1 MAFGPALARLRRSRS
16 WSQEELAHRAG
27 VSQRH
32 LSFLETGR
40 SLPGQ
45 RSLRRLVEAL
55 ALRGWEQ
62 RALLEALAPSPSP
75 ACAPAPDIA
84 LIAHLTERLSPWPA
98 YAFRPDGTLL
108 LANRAMTELLVWAA
122 PGENLWQMTAPPEGP
137 NVYDLAL
144 HPNGLVRWMDNPGD
158 VVPETLRR
166 LRIEAAS
173 DPTIMPVVKRVEA
186 YPAATA
192 ASLSD
197 TLPPSV
203 LIEKYRIGQR
213 VLSVISVLSHLASP
227 GEVEM
232 DRLRIEI
239 FVPADLAGEA
249 IMTSRPAGLPPPI
262 I

>member
-16 WSQEELAHRAG
+16 WSQEELAHHAG

-45 RSLRRLVEAL
+45 RSLRRLIEAL

-62 RALLEALAPSPSP
+62 RTLLETLAPSPLP
-75 ACAPAPDIA
+75 IRAPALDGA
-84 LIAHLTERLSPWPA
+84 LTAHLTERLSPWPA

-108 LANRAMTELLVWAA
+108 FANRAMTELFAWAA
-122 PGENLWQMTAPPEGP
+122 PGENLWQMTAPPGGA

-144 HPNGLVRWMDNPGD
+144 HPKGLVRWMDNPEE
-158 VVPETLRR
+158 VVPETIRR

-173 DPTIMPVVKRVEA
+173 NPTIMPVVKRVEA
-186 YPAATA
+186 YPAAMSA
-192 ASLSD
+192 IPSEA
-197 TLPPSV
+197 LPPSV
-203 LIEKYRIGQR
+203 LIERYRIGER
-213 VLSVISVLSHLASP
+213 MLYVIPVVSHLASP
-227 GEVEM
+227 GEFEL

-239 FVPADLAGEA
+239 FVPADAE
-249 IMTSRPAGLPPPI
+249 SEEI
-262 I
+262 ILRK

>member
-1 MAFGPALARLRRSRS
+1 MAFGPALAGLRRSRS

-45 RSLRRLVEAL
+45 RSLRQLIEAL

-62 RALLEALAPSPSP
+62 RTLLEALAPSSLPM
-75 ACAPAPDIA
+75 CAPAPDRA
-84 LIAHLTERLSPWPA
+84 LIVHLTERLSQWPA

-108 LANRAMTELLVWAA
+108 FANRAMTELLAWAA
-122 PGENLWQMTAPPEGP
+122 SGEDLWQITAPSGGA

-144 HPNGLVRWMDNPGD
+144 HPNGLVRWMANPEE
-158 VVPETLRR
+158 VVPETIRR

-173 DPTIMPVVKRVEA
+173 DPTIMPVVRRVEA
-186 YPAATA
+186 YPAAKA
-192 ASLSD
+192 GSRSEA
-197 TLPPSV
+197 LPPSV
-203 LIEKYRIGQR
+203 LIERYRMGER
-213 VLSVISVLSHLASP
+213 VLSVIPVVSHLASP
-227 GEVEM
+227 GEIEL

-239 FVPADLAGEA
+239 FVPADAESEDV
-249 IMTSRPAGLPPPI
+249 IFRR
-262 I
+262 